1 MAEPLGEVLQGS
13 WPPLLTQFLRT
24 VWGSADIPFKSVVIL
39 GVGGGGNTV
48 SAGTS
53 KREAQEI

>member
-39 GVGGGGNTV
+39 GVGVGKTV
-48 SAGTS
+48 AAGTS
-53 KREAQEI
+53 KREAQES